1 MTTHHMDPSRPDRN
15 AALRAAVA
23 MLLLAPAAAL
33 AAGPGPSKPAGKNT
47 AVTLEAI
54 AGSTVKR
61 VVLSAKAAE
70 RLGIET
76 GRVGEESIVHK
87 QMVSGLVTAAADKPP
102 AAKPGGGGTFG
113 GFAQAG
119 GTPSGVA
126 AVAAVVAA
134 TPAEQQRPGPAPSV
148 LGTVVTASSQQPT
161 PAAPSTRANIP
172 ILGDAWVLVSLSAAE
187 WERLAKDKPARLLPL
202 ATRDNPG
209 GDLLAQPS
217 GIAPVEDAKRSMLSL
232 YYIVPGADHGL
243 TLNSRLRVELQI
255 SGTEDKKKVVPY
267 SAVYYD
273 GKGAAWVYVNTKPL
287 TFERQR
293 VNVERIVHDVA
304 ILSGGPAVGTPV
316 VTVGASLLF
325 GTEIFG
331 K

>member
-1 MTTHHMDPSRPDRN
+1 MKTQH
-15 AALRAAVA
+15 LAAVA
-23 MLLLAPAAAL
+23 TLLLAPVAAL
-33 AAGPGPSKPAGKNT
+33 AADPGPSKPAGKNP

-76 GRVGEESIVHK
+76 GKVGEESIVHK

-113 GFAQAG
+113 GFAQGG
-119 GTPSGVA
+119 GTPAGAA
-126 AVAAVVAA
+126 AVAAVVSA
-134 TPAEQQRPGPAPSV
+134 TPAGQQKPDLAPS
-148 LGTVVTASSQQPT
+148 GPGKVVTALPQQPT
-161 PAAPSTRANIP
+161 PATPSARTHIP

-202 ATRDNPG
+202 ATRDTPG

-217 GIAPVEDAKRSMLSL
+217 GMAPVEDAKRSMLSL

-255 SGTEDKKKVVPY
+255 SGTEDKRKVVPY

-293 VNVERIVHDVA
+293 INVERIVGDVA

>member
-1 MTTHHMDPSRPDRN
+1 MKTQH
-15 AALRAAVA
+15 LAAVA
-23 MLLLAPAAAL
+23 TLLLVPAAAL
-33 AAGPGPSKPAGKNT
+33 AAGPDPSKPTGKNA
-47 AVTLEAI
+47 AVTLETI
-54 AGSTVKR
+54 AGSNVKR

-76 GRVGEESIVHK
+76 GKVGEQSIVHK

-102 AAKPGGGGTFG
+102 AAKPGGGGIFG
-113 GFAQAG
+113 GFAQTGSTAAG
-119 GTPSGVA
+119 AA
-126 AVAAVVAA
+126 AVA
-134 TPAEQQRPGPAPSV
+134 
-148 LGTVVTASSQQPT
+148 TVVSATHAQQQPGGGPGLGKVVIESPQPPT
-161 PAAPSTRANIP
+161 PATPSARTNIP
-172 ILGDAWVLVSLSAAE
+172 ILGDAWVVVSLSAAE

-202 ATRDNPG
+202 ATRDTLG

-217 GIAPVEDAKRSMLSL
+217 GVAPLEDTKRSMLSL
-232 YYIVPGADHGL
+232 YYIVPGANHGL

-255 SGTEDKKKVVPY
+255 SGTEDKRKVVPY

-293 VNVERIVHDVA
+293 INVERIVGDVA
-304 ILSGGPAVGTPV
+304 ILSGGPAIGTPV

>member
-1 MTTHHMDPSRPDRN
+1 MKTQH
-15 AALRAAVA
+15 LAAVA
-23 MLLLAPAAAL
+23 TLLLAPVAAL
-33 AAGPGPSKPAGKNT
+33 AADPGPSKPAGKNP

-76 GRVGEESIVHK
+76 GKVSEESIVHK

-102 AAKPGGGGTFG
+102 AAKPGGGTFG
-113 GFAQAG
+113 GFAQGG
-119 GTPSGVA
+119 GTPAGAA
-126 AVAAVVAA
+126 AVAAVVSA
-134 TPAEQQRPGPAPSV
+134 TPAQQKPGDGPAG
-148 LGTVVTASSQQPT
+148 LGKVVIESPQQPT
-161 PAAPSTRANIP
+161 PATPSARTHIP

-202 ATRDNPG
+202 ATRDTPG

-217 GIAPVEDAKRSMLSL
+217 GMAPVEDAKRSMLSL

-255 SGTEDKKKVVPY
+255 SGTEDKRKVVPY

-273 GKGAAWVYVNTKPL
+273 GKGAAWVYVNTRPL

-293 VNVERIVHDVA
+293 INVERIVGDVA
-304 ILSGGPAVGTPV
+304 ILSGGPAVGTAV

>member
-1 MTTHHMDPSRPDRN
+1 MKLQHITLSRRGRN
-15 AALRAAVA
+15 AALLAAA
-23 MLLLAPAAAL
+23 ATLLMALATAL
-33 AAGPGPSKPAGKNT
+33 AADSGPSKPAGKNA

-76 GRVGEESIVHK
+76 GQVGETSIVHK

-102 AAKPGGGGTFG
+102 AAKPAGGGTFG
-113 GFAQAG
+113 GFAPAG
-119 GTPSGVA
+119 GPPSGVA
-126 AVAAVVAA
+126 AVATVVS
-134 TPAEQQRPGPAPSV
+134 TTLGEQQGHGLAPSAP
-148 LGTVVTASSQQPT
+148 GKVVIAVSQQPMPAT
-161 PAAPSTRANIP
+161 PSARTNIP
-172 ILGDAWVLVSLSAAE
+172 IFGDAWVLVSLSAAE

-202 ATRDNPG
+202 ATRSKAD
-209 GDLLAQPS
+209 GDLFAEPS
-217 GIAPVEDAKRSMLSL
+217 GTAPVEDTKRSMLSL
-232 YYIVPGADHGL
+232 FYIVPGADHGL

-255 SGTEDKKKVVPY
+255 SGTEDKQKVVPY

-287 TFERQR
+287 TFERRR
-293 VNVERIVHDVA
+293 VSVERIVRDVA
-304 ILSGGPAVGTPV
+304 ILSDGPALGTPV

>member
-1 MTTHHMDPSRPDRN
+1 MTTQHMAPSRPDRRPALL
-15 AALRAAVA
+15 AAFA

-33 AAGPGPSKPAGKNT
+33 AADPGPSKPAGKNT

-76 GRVGEESIVHK
+76 GRVGEESMVHK

-102 AAKPGGGGTFG
+102 AAKPGGGTFG
-113 GFAQAG
+113 GLAQAG
-119 GTPSGVA
+119 TLSGVA
-126 AVAAVVAA
+126 AVAAVVSA
-134 TPAEQQRPGPAPSV
+134 TPAEQQRPGLAPSAP
-148 LGTVVTASSQQPT
+148 GKVVIVSSQQPT
-161 PAAPSTRANIP
+161 PATPSERANLP

-202 ATRDNPG
+202 ATRDKPV
-209 GDLLAQPS
+209 GDLLAQSS
-217 GIAPVEDAKRSMLSL
+217 GMAPVEDPKRSMLSL

-255 SGTEDKKKVVPY
+255 SGTEDKQKVVPY

-293 VNVERIVHDVA
+293 ISVERIVRDVA
-304 ILSGGPAVGTPV
+304 VLSDGPTVGTPV

-325 GTEIFG
+325 GAEIFG